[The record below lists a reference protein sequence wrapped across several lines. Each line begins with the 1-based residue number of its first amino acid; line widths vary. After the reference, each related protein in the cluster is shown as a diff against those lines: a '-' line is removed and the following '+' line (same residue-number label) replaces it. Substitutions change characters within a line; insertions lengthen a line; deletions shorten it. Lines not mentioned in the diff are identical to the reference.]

1 MNHPTDSYTRQNITL
16 VWFRPP
22 TKSMLRAL
30 ILTFPLKL
38 QHQCLQR
45 QLLEKILRIPAG
57 CTRTQIIG
65 PMFGLFDVGSTTGTV
80 IERDFELEGV
90 CDGNRE

>member
-30 ILTFPLKL
+30 ILTCPQNSSLR
-38 QHQCLQR
+38 R
-45 QLLEKILRIPAG
+45 QLPEKILRIPAG